1 MARVKYATNMADAA
15 KIFGSVS
22 LIVGFAATPNMIL
35 LPLLTRKFN
44 NRTIMVAWQAFNTGA
59 YLILALVGFQ
69 NLQAG
74 TTSAVIITALRF
86 VAAFNAM
93 GSLQPLMLSEISD
106 YQQHLTGY
114 RLEGFIQTMA
124 YSVPLL
130 ATQAC
135 ALIPAL
141 IQARVGF
148 NPNNYIIKEGTG
160 GLAPNLMPENVLSAE
175 LVNIADTY
183 GNIALWISVAS
194 GALMLIAL
202 CFYTLDKKKHAEI
215 VAALEAESVNAE
227 SIENEKGKKKL
238 MEADSVADIL
248 RESRAENEASSDLH
262 QPSDADDGNDLKF

>member
-1 MARVKYATNMADAA
+1 
-15 KIFGSVS
+15 
-22 LIVGFAATPNMIL
+22 
-35 LPLLTRKFN
+35 
-44 NRTIMVAWQAFNTGA
+44 
-59 YLILALVGFQ
+59 
-69 NLQAG
+69 
-74 TTSAVIITALRF
+74 
-86 VAAFNAM
+86 
-93 GSLQPLMLSEISD
+93 MLSEISD